1 MFFLVSIFQWQVV
14 VNLPRY
20 STLADRE
27 IISLW
32 MRSLPTLAIRAIK
45 EADYQVSA
53 KRTMGHDNFSVQ
65 VSEILAY
72 YQCNGHRLVH
82 DFFSKLVWS
91 F

>member
-45 EADYQVSA
+45 EAELSGVSQ
-53 KRTMGHDNFSVQ
+53 TDNGHDNFSVQ

-72 YQCNGHRLVH
+72 Y
-82 DFFSKLVWS
+82 
-91 F
+91 